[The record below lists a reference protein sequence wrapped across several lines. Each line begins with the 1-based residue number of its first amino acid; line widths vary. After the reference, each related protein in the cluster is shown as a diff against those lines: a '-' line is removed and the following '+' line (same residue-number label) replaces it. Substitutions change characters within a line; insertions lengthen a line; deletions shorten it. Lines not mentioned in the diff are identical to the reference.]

1 MKIYS
6 LYAIVPVVFLAL
18 ISVNFFAV
26 SFSIGAHRQDI
37 IDLAIQEKVN
47 LAKTIS
53 KAMEASDQQEFLIHK
68 MAKFQDTRF
77 IRVVAKDGVIT
88 QTTIDGEIG
97 QTIFDPAVPYVLSA
111 NKEIIRHDSFYNEDI
126 KVVIYPGPRNQ
137 TIWVG
142 FTLDSALATIQS
154 VWLKDALALF
164 AILFFSMIVLL
175 LILRDIIHPLSEVT
189 FACEKIRKGDFSVK
203 IPSNSNTEIGE
214 FIDTFNAT
222 MAELR
227 QTHDFLEHARQKTE
241 EEKNKT
247 MAIINN
253 SPDGLI
259 VFDEDQR
266 VALLNPMAEN
276 FLEMHIAEAEKKT
289 LSELARFERFKKLTS
304 VLGKKM
310 KSVFREE
317 LALTP
322 NLLLEVSAIPVL
334 KNQQK
339 SGILVILHNITREKR
354 VERMKT
360 EFVSIAAHQL
370 RTPLSA
376 IKWTLKMFTD
386 GDFGKIT
393 PKQKEFME
401 KVYKSNERM
410 ITLVNDLLN
419 VARVEEG
426 RYIYR
431 KTFTDIGKMCQ
442 DVVQLY
448 AGELERKHIR
458 FNFIRP
464 DVLPGVMVD
473 QEKIRMTFRNIF
485 ENAIKYTPQG
495 NEITVS
501 IKNFDNELEVSI
513 SDSGVGIP
521 EKEQDRIFS
530 KFFRGGN
537 IMRMETQGTGLGLFI
552 AKNIVEA
559 HKGRIWFESEE
570 NKGTTFYFTLP
581 L

>member
-6 LYAIVPVVFLAL
+6 LYAIVPVVFLVL
-18 ISVNFFAV
+18 ISVNFFVV
-26 SFSIGAHRQDI
+26 SFSMGEHRQDI
-37 IDLAIQEKVN
+37 LNLAIQEKIN
-47 LAKTIS
+47 LAKEIGKETPPIS
-53 KAMEASDQQEFLIHK
+53 PALIRK
-68 MAKFQDTRF
+68 MANFQDTRF
-77 IRVVAKDGVIT
+77 IRAVNQNGIIT
-88 QTTIDGEIG
+88 QSSIDGEIA
-97 QTIFDPAVPYVLSA
+97 QTILDPVISYVLSSG
-111 NKEIIRHDSFYNEDI
+111 KEVVRDDSFSQEDI
-126 KVVIYPGPRNQ
+126 KVVIYPATRDQ
-137 TIWVG
+137 TIWIG
-142 FTLDSALATIQS
+142 FTLRSAEQTVQS
-154 VWLKDALALF
+154 IWLKDALLLF
-164 AILFFSMIVLL
+164 AIICFSIIVLL
-175 LILRDIIHPLSEVT
+175 IILRDIIHPLSEVT
-189 FACEKIRKGDFSVK
+189 FACQKIRKGDFSVK
-203 IPSNSNTEIGE
+203 IPSSSRTEIGE
-214 FIDTFNAT
+214 FVETFNST

-227 QTHDFLEHARQKTE
+227 QTHNFLQRARERTE

-259 VFDEDQR
+259 VFDENKR
-266 VALLNPMAEN
+266 VALLNPRAEN
-276 FLEMHIAEAEKKT
+276 FLGIGIAGIKGKT
-289 LSELARFERFKKLTS
+289 LPELDRYQGFKKLTTI
-304 VLGKKM
+304 VGKGVKN
-310 KSVFREE
+310 VFREE
-317 LALTP
+317 LAITP
-322 NLLLEVSAIPVL
+322 HLLLEVSAIPVL
-334 KNQQK
+334 KNQKK
-339 SGILVILHNITREKR
+339 SGILIILHNITREKR

-401 KVYKSNERM
+401 KIYKSNERM
-410 ITLVNDLLN
+410 ITLINDLLN

-426 RYIYR
+426 RYIY
-431 KTFTDIGKMCQ
+431 KKSFTDIGKMCE

-448 AGELERKHIR
+448 TQELERKNIK
-458 FNFIRP
+458 FNFIKP
-464 DVLPGVMVD
+464 NVLPGVMVD
-473 QEKIRMTFRNIF
+473 EEKIRMSFRNIF
-485 ENAIKYTPQG
+485 ENAIKYTPKD

-501 IKNFDNELEVSI
+501 VKNFDNELEISI
-513 SDSGVGIP
+513 SDTGVGIP
-521 EKEQDRIFS
+521 KKQQDRIFS